1 MKEAETTSPRIK
13 QETIGRIVRD
23 DSGRS
28 FNILEILSTEQGTF
42 SLQGEHLQPFSSGIL
57 KAIQSGY
64 VLKDCADE
72 VLRSTW
78 RRLERE
84 VSGVFG
90 ASESASVTPVNSTAP
105 ETVPEMEASPASS
118 SLSADTIDEVV
129 PVVTDPVSHDAIV
142 ECEASEPEPVAA
154 EALALVSQ
162 LLPPAGPAGPK
173 RMETLAPVSQQ
184 SPPAGPEVIPFPLR
198 DRRSPESPDSEEIR
212 LRVAAR
218 DREMDQLRVTFA
230 VLPPAGLQ
238 AAATKADETPN
249 GSEVFVNAS
258 EEVAHAP
265 AVAITVEVQAPSAAT
280 PMPAATEMENKAD
293 PFALF

>member
-84 VSGVFG
+84 VSGVSD
-90 ASESASVTPVNSTAP
+90 ASESASVTPVNPTAP
-105 ETVPEMEASPASS
+105 ETVPEIEASPASS

-154 EALALVSQ
+154 EALAL
-162 LLPPAGPAGPK
+162 AK

-230 VLPPAGLQ
+230 VLPPAGLH